1 MFQGECLEALQIPF
15 RKVVNFDVQT
25 TDLGFETISFISSFT
40 EATPEGHAK
49 AYSHSTFDENSRINE

>member
-15 RKVVNFDVQT
+15 RKVINFDVQT

-40 EATPEGHAK
+40 EATPEGHTK
-49 AYSHSTFDENSRINE
+49 AQSQQF